1 MSCRLGQWTE
11 TELGARHQE
20 SIAKTTG
27 CLSDTWSWTTSTKQE
42 TLMSRLRQRARGP
55 GETAVTVYV
64 DDMFKAPM
72 GQFGRMKMSR
82 MMADNDDELHAMAD
96 LIGVDRQHFQHTPSG
111 DHYDISKGK
120 RARAIE
126 AGAIE
131 ITIYEMS
138 AFAWH
143 KHTRGSCV
151 LPAQALVLMR
161 ETQRKLSNP
170 VT

>member
-1 MSCRLGQWTE
+1 M
-11 TELGARHQE
+11 
-20 SIAKTTG
+20 
-27 CLSDTWSWTTSTKQE
+27 
-42 TLMSRLRQRARGP
+42 
-55 GETAVTVYV
+55 TVYI
-64 DDMFKAPM
+64 DDMFKAPK
-72 GQFGRMKMSR
+72 GQFGCMKMSR

-96 LIGVDRQHFQHTPSG
+96 LIGMDRQHFQRAPSG

-120 RARAIE
+120 RALAIE

-143 KHTRGSCV
+143 KRTRGSCV
-151 LPAQALVLMR
+151 LPAQALALMR
-161 ETQRKLSNP
+161 ETQRKLSKP

>member
-1 MSCRLGQWTE
+1 MLVRYMVVRIEATGQ
-11 TELGARHQE
+11 G
-20 SIAKTTG
+20 TG
-27 CLSDTWSWTTSTKQE
+27 RD
-42 TLMSRLRQRARGP
+42 
-55 GETAVTVYV
+55 AVTVYI
-64 DDMFKAPM
+64 DDMFKAPL
-72 GQFGRMKMSR
+72 GQVGRMKMSR

-96 LIGVDRQHFQHTPSG
+96 LIGVDRQHFQRTTSG

-120 RARAIE
+120 RALAIE

-143 KHTRGSCV
+143 KLTRGSCV
-151 LPAQALVLMR
+151 PPAQALALMR
-161 ETQRKLSNP
+161 ETQRKHP